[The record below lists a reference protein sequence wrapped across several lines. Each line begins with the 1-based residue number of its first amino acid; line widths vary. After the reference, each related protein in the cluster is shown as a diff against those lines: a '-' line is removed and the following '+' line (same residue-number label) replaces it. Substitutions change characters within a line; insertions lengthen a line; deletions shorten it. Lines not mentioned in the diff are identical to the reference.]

1 MAKTPTEIRSLARA
15 HTDSA
20 MRVLTGIMNE
30 PTAPHAARVAAAIHV
45 MDRGWGKAVQHIG
58 TIRRDASTLSD
69 HELADIAAGRGEGA
83 DSAPVHSQV
92 TH

>member
-1 MAKTPTEIRSLARA
+1 MAKTPTEIRSLARS
-15 HTDSA
+15 HTDTA
-20 MRVLTGIMNE
+20 MNVLVGIMKE
-30 PTAPHAARVAAAIHV
+30 TTAPHASRVAAACYVI
-45 MDRGWGKAVQHIG
+45 DRGWGKAVQHIE